1 MGRTSK
7 DRGRRELDGPAEG
20 LGHNPFAQLAGGKGK
35 SELGG
40 QAASFEQ
47 PAKPPS
53 KTPAAQPELIIRRER
68 KGRGGKG
75 VVLVQGL
82 PKDQCK
88 SIAKAAS
95 KALGRGARV
104 EGQEVVIQGDRAD
117 PVLDWFVG
125 QGFRARRGN

>member
-7 DRGRRELDGPAEG
+7 DQGRRDLGGLAEG
-20 LGHNPFAQLAGGKGK
+20 LGHNPFGQLTGGKGK
-35 SELGG
+35 SGPENQDPSL
-40 QAASFEQ
+40 EQ
-47 PAKPPS
+47 SARPPE
-53 KTPAAQPELIIRRER
+53 AQPELIVRRER

-82 PKDQCK
+82 TSDQCK
-88 SIAKAAS
+88 PIARAAS

-104 EGQEVVIQGDRAD
+104 EGKEVVIQGDLAD
-117 PVLDWFVG
+117 PVLDWLVG